1 MDACMALIPAGTTTS
16 SSAFTATASRHVPVL
31 CGKITRAPFD
41 RPFTSAATSTTIPAP
56 SNPGVAGSSARTGYF
71 PSIWFKSAGLIGAAR
86 IFTITSPAAGVGHGR
101 DSTRNTSA
109 GFPCVSY
116 TAAFIVF
123 MMSSSQHPHASA
135 NNPQTHRSPGGL
147 SSSAWQTATRVAL
160 FGMVVNSIFA
170 IAKILGGFFGHA
182 YVLIADGIESGLD
195 VAGSFVIWSGL
206 KVAARPPDASHPYGH
221 GKAEPIAAMIVAV
234 GVVAAAVGL
243 AIQSVREI
251 FLPHHAPA
259 PYTLVILV
267 VVIMIKE
274 TLFRY
279 VNRIG
284 RDIDSTA
291 VQTDAWHHRSDALT
305 SAAAFIGISVALI
318 GGRRWQ
324 SADDWAAIFA
334 CAVIATNGIRLL
346 RPAFYEI
353 MDTAPRKIVKSV
365 CSVASSVPGV
375 IDVENC
381 RARKMGL
388 DFYVDLHVG
397 VDGNIS
403 VHEGHEIAHRVKAA
417 IQQSNSRVADV
428 LVHIEPAQP

>member
-1 MDACMALIPAGTTTS
+1 MT
-16 SSAFTATASRHVPVL
+16 
-31 CGKITRAPFD
+31 
-41 RPFTSAATSTTIPAP
+41 
-56 SNPGVAGSSARTGYF
+56 
-71 PSIWFKSAGLIGAAR
+71 
-86 IFTITSPAAGVGHGR
+86 
-101 DSTRNTSA
+101 
-109 GFPCVSY
+109 
-116 TAAFIVF
+116 
-123 MMSSSQHPHASA
+123 
-135 NNPQTHRSPGGL
+135 
-147 SSSAWQTATRVAL
+147 SSAWQTGARMAL
-160 FGMVVNSIFA
+160 FGMIVNSIFA

-267 VVIMIKE
+267 VVIVIKE

-397 VDGNIS
+397 VNGNIS

>member
-1 MDACMALIPAGTTTS
+1 MALP
-16 SSAFTATASRHVPVL
+16 
-31 CGKITRAPFD
+31 
-41 RPFTSAATSTTIPAP
+41 
-56 SNPGVAGSSARTGYF
+56 
-71 PSIWFKSAGLIGAAR
+71 
-86 IFTITSPAAGVGHGR
+86 
-101 DSTRNTSA
+101 
-109 GFPCVSY
+109 
-116 TAAFIVF
+116 
-123 MMSSSQHPHASA
+123 QHPQASTQ
-135 NNPQTHRSPGGL
+135 NLQTSRVDGGIN
-147 SSSAWQTATRVAL
+147 SSAWQTGARVAL
-160 FGMVVNSIFA
+160 FGMVVNSLFA
-170 IAKILGGFFGHA
+170 VAKILGGVFGHA

-195 VAGSFVIWSGL
+195 IAGSFVIWSGL
-206 KVAARPPDASHPYGH
+206 KVASRPPDASHPYGH
-221 GKAEPIAAMIVAV
+221 GKAEPMAAVIVAI
-234 GVVAAAVGL
+234 GVLAAAVGL

-251 FLPHHAPA
+251 FLPHHSPA
-259 PYTLVILV
+259 PYTLGILI
-267 VVIMIKE
+267 VVIVVKE
-274 TLFRY
+274 FLFRY
-279 VNRIG
+279 VNRVG
-284 RDIDSTA
+284 RDVESTA

-375 IDVENC
+375 IEVENC
-381 RARKMGL
+381 RARRRRV

-397 VDGNIS
+397 VNGTIS
-403 VHEGHEIAHRVKAA
+403 VRESYEIAHRVKAA